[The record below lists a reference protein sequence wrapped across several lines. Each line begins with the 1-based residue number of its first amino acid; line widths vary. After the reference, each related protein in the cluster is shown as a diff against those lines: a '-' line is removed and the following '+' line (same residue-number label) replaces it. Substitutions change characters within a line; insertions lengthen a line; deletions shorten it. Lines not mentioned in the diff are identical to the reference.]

1 MFTYSFV
8 WCVAMLTLFIVIGEF
23 IFWISA
29 LNALVLRN
37 LWLIK
42 DIMHSELMQ
51 TLCNLFCLTKTTL
64 QNAYFHPRNPYP
76 LNWKNEKM
84 NETMNWDSLKK
95 LFTGKTWW
103 MFVLMGLRLLK
114 FVSISAEN
122 SAKKGNAIDS
132 SILLNVEL
140 VTVLDAVS
148 LNIEKII
155 AEIDEQRGFLYVFDL
170 MCWCNLLFESNFL
183 LY

>member
-1 MFTYSFV
+1 
-8 WCVAMLTLFIVIGEF
+8 
-23 IFWISA
+23 
-29 LNALVLRN
+29 
-37 LWLIK
+37 
-42 DIMHSELMQ
+42 
-51 TLCNLFCLTKTTL
+51 
-64 QNAYFHPRNPYP
+64 
-76 LNWKNEKM
+76 
-84 NETMNWDSLKK
+84 
-95 LFTGKTWW
+95 

-170 MCWCNLLFESNFL
+170 MC
-183 LY
+183 